1 MTVAI
6 AAVTAEQAR
15 SLTDRIKVAVEGTWH
30 LITEAYTSRAWAAL
44 GYSSWDDYCTREFG
58 TSRLRLPRED
68 RAEVVASLR
77 ESGLS
82 IRAIETV
89 TGISRKTVI
98 NDLRPQVVETPPPV
112 VDHYSPPQHHP
123 LEDVAAE
130 VDIALDDD
138 DEPALTEAECKAL
151 DRAEML
157 TDSEEADAIEAEVQ
171 AARITGTD
179 GKSYPKPEPRPQQ
192 RKSLPDVFWHACYD
206 LTKRGGADRP
216 PIRRRP
222 VQRKTRTKSR
232 RGTCPT

>member
-1 MTVAI
+1 M
-6 AAVTAEQAR
+6 
-15 SLTDRIKVAVEGTWH
+15 
-30 LITEAYTSRAWAAL
+30 
-44 GYSSWDDYCTREFG
+44 
-58 TSRLRLPRED
+58 
-68 RAEVVASLR
+68 
-77 ESGLS
+77 
-82 IRAIETV
+82 

-206 LTKRGGADRP
+206 LTKGAERIARLSEDDRFRKNTDQISQRNLPDLIRARDALQRVIDQLNGKQP
-216 PIRRRP
+216 PTSSPPERFRQSTGIAGRAGRAERP
-222 VQRKTRTKSR
+222 II
-232 RGTCPT
+232 